1 MSQLLKPVRLQPR
14 SAPREAITVKAQ
26 ARQQQLQK
34 APAQPRRPSATEA
47 GERGQGDEKGK

>member
-26 ARQQQLQK
+26 ARQQHLQK